1 MSRLYACIISSDLK
15 QDKDRLEAVARQ
27 FSYLIE
33 MLDDGILFDVSGLE
47 RLVGKSNRIEQ
58 KILEQLRKQN
68 IAGSIAV
75 AATVETAALLA
86 RQGDGLTSV
95 QSPDK
100 FQQLPLASL
109 SIEQD
114 TLNIFSEL
122 GLRRVEDLLA
132 VPKDDLINR
141 YGRAFS
147 TVVDVIEQK
156 GRQVLTPNVKD
167 SQISWSYHLDSPVE
181 DFEQL
186 IFLLN
191 HGLEKLFGEIARL
204 ALSTEQLDISFK
216 LRNNTSKAYE
226 IKTSFPTL
234 ERTFWLKLVNL
245 RVALDPPESD
255 IVSVN
260 VVAHFTKPRPA
271 QKGLYAVSRPE
282 PERLLLTVN
291 KLKKLVGE
299 ENVGVP
305 VILNERLAE
314 PFALDADKMPEGRER
329 LEIKAEKAVI
339 AFNYFHPPVRAEV
352 LVRDGRLIFV
362 KTRYFEGHVSEYSGV
377 WKSNS
382 RWWDRSWKTEEWDI
396 EIENKGI
403 YRLSKAG
410 NEWFLVGEYD

>member
-1 MSRLYACIISSDLK
+1 M
-15 QDKDRLEAVARQ
+15 
-27 FSYLIE
+27 
-33 MLDDGILFDVSGLE
+33 
-47 RLVGKSNRIEQ
+47 
-58 KILEQLRKQN
+58 
-68 IAGSIAV
+68 
-75 AATVETAALLA
+75 
-86 RQGDGLTSV
+86 
-95 QSPDK
+95 
-100 FQQLPLASL
+100 
-109 SIEQD
+109 
-114 TLNIFSEL
+114 
-122 GLRRVEDLLA
+122 
-132 VPKDDLINR
+132 
-141 YGRAFS
+141 
-147 TVVDVIEQK
+147 
-156 GRQVLTPNVKD
+156 
-167 SQISWSYHLDSPVE
+167 E

-191 HGLEKLFGEIARL
+191 HGLEKLFGDIARL

-216 LRNNTSKAYE
+216 LRNKTSKAYE

-234 ERTFWLKLVNL
+234 ERAFWLKLVNL

-255 IVSVN
+255 IIAVN

-352 LVRDGRLIFV
+352 LVRDGSLIFV

-382 RWWDRSWKTEEWDI
+382 KWWDRSWKTEEWDV